1 MFGVPCGCQTTLSP
15 TNLIICS
22 CPSWT
27 RASPKES
34 AIEVWHPQLIHK
46 NDDQNPITSKKIHRE
61 WDFLVRNLASDEA
74 IALVWVKGLDFTSV
88 RVAER
93 NIPLR
98 PKAFVYVGFKENSTP
113 SHLSWIL
120 NLTELCFQSGVFQ
133 AKNGKRQISL
143 DTNRHRHSKP
153 KGNRW
158 ILSRISLA
166 LIVKWSIPWHEN
178 FRPFYSIF
186 TDICP

>member
-46 NDDQNPITSKKIHRE
+46 KTWPKPYHLQKNPSG
-61 WDFLVRNLASDEA
+61 VRFSCPEPRKWRSHSPCLGWRTWFYLGEGGPKEHSLA
-74 IALVWVKGLDFTSV
+74 
-88 RVAER
+88 
-93 NIPLR
+93 PQ
-98 PKAFVYVGFKENSTP
+98 GFSTP

-166 LIVKWSIPWHEN
+166 LIVKWSIPWHEK
-178 FRPFYSIF
+178 FRPFCWIF